1 MPTKSIGNRAPPGR
15 RREIIGVSAKRISVG
30 KSHFRNATPLLH
42 FRSEWIRNKARNM
55 TDTNSTAPGLRC
67 DGWDHIRGLAA
78 VAVVLLHGA
87 YAYSYE
93 PLAGLLWVV
102 PLDEPHM
109 AADLVFWAVEG
120 FVMPLFFVMS
130 GFFLAQSFMGR
141 PAGQVFRGRS
151 RRLLIPLMAVG
162 FPVLI
167 IDLWVWGLGLVS
179 MGMLTM
185 KQYVRANYPYDIR
198 MDLFGPAHLWYLQ
211 YLWVMCG
218 LTTLG
223 VLAHGHWRAKRA
235 ERSGSVEVA
244 HPLARVVGRVDGW
257 TLGGLGMLG
266 GLVVLIL
273 AIEPAVVVG
282 FQHNWLPAPAK
293 FLHGLCFLLVGML
306 LYRSQAMIKAMGIA
320 APWLFVGATAVLWY
334 LWPQFHATLRT
345 GDGTAFDFSLG
356 FWMAVYAFLACGA
369 AIGAGQRWL
378 ARPNRALSELAAAS
392 FWVYVAHHPIL
403 GLVQLGMRETPLSA
417 GAKFVVGT
425 TLVMVICLATYRVMV
440 KDRLIGQLMDGNL
453 PAWRGKRPVVMP
465 IPDAVPGL
473 RVDETRRAA

>member
-1 MPTKSIGNRAPPGR
+1 
-15 RREIIGVSAKRISVG
+15 
-30 KSHFRNATPLLH
+30 
-42 FRSEWIRNKARNM
+42 M
-55 TDTNSTAPGLRC
+55 TDTNSNARCSRC

-102 PLDEPHM
+102 PLDEPHV
-109 AADLVFWAVEG
+109 AADLVFWAIEG
-120 FVMPLFFVMS
+120 FVMPLFFIMS

-141 PAGQVFRGRS
+141 PARQVFRGRS
-151 RRLLIPLMAVG
+151 RRLLIPLIAVG
-162 FPVLI
+162 FPILI

-185 KQYVRANYPYDIR
+185 DQYVRARYPYEIR

-218 LTTLG
+218 LVTLG
-223 VLAHGHWRAKRA
+223 ALVYGRWRAKRA
-235 ERSGSVEVA
+235 EQLGVAEVG
-244 HPLARVVGRVDGW
+244 HPLARPVGRVDGW
-257 TLGGLGMLG
+257 TLGGLGVLG

-273 AIEPAVVVG
+273 ACEPAVVVG
-282 FQHNWLPAPAK
+282 FQHNWLPAPEK
-293 FLHGLCFLLVGML
+293 FLHGFCFLLVGML
-306 LYRSQAMIKAMGIA
+306 LYRSQGLMETLGRGT
-320 APWLFVGATAVLWY
+320 PWLLAGAAGVLWY

-356 FWMAVYAFLACGA
+356 FWMTVYAFLACGA

-378 ARPNRALSELAAAS
+378 ARPNRVLGELAAAS

-417 GAKFVVGT
+417 GLKFVVGT
-425 TLVMVICLATYRVMV
+425 TLVMVICLATYRLMV

-453 PAWRGKRPVVMP
+453 PAWRRPRPVLVPMP
-465 IPDAVPGL
+465 EATPETG
-473 RVDETRRAA
+473 VDETRRAA